1 MAQFLS
7 TARDNFNSFGGS
19 LAAIQQNA
27 QDDANSNAQTSDIFN
42 QTISQFKL
50 EAPQALVF
58 GGVEAIRQSTELF
71 DRIKNAA
78 AKVKELPSTLTA
90 IAQKTATKLTGRAG
104 QAKEL
109 YDTAKSKLSGTLEDV
124 QAHATSVA
132 NQAKNVFSDAN
143 LSLKDSANLDELKSN
158 FANFQNDLTGRL
170 AKANDIIDS
179 NVKQYSDLAD
189 QAKSQIGDI
198 TAKMEALKSSAT
210 GELTGLAKDQYDSLS
225 AKLPDLQGQVDKASS
240 FIASANESRN
250 AYAKQVSDQI
260 TQQGEKAKAQF
271 ADISSKLTPE
281 QLQSQLGV
289 RPAPP
294 AAAEPVAEPPAA
306 IQSRP
311 AGFSVDERG
320 IPQINPEDDIFSNTF
335 RPPTINIRLPTTVEP
350 PAAPTVE
357 PPAAVVPTIE
367 PTVPTVEP
375 VADVIPTATEGA
387 GRGIFSR
394 IGDMFRTK
402 TTSTLQTARNAQD
415 QLMEFDP
422 ESSGIGRGFIT
433 STNEQIARFVS
444 PPAAAPAAAPPSAPR
459 AAPPAETELEILPS
473 RIPFAD
479 EASATAARLAARFP
493 RGGLEPG
500 NMRLDI
506 TEPVRVMPTIPI
518 PEVPAEATSLLDT
531 LGTVGSKVL
540 GTAGEAAG
548 VFGGVQGGMDIAR
561 GQFNAND
568 AANTFFGLQAGK
580 SLGESAIS
588 GFKSASASLGEQL
601 SGATDA
607 AGNLLSSVKGTG
619 NRVIT
624 SLQQTTDQALTAGKA
639 ALTDTQN
646 LVGGAIKTGSETA
659 TAALDVAKGAAT
671 DVTESLAEASTAVIP
686 VVGEVAGIALAGYQI
701 YEGFKDLFTHP
712 SAPTPVAVPTV
723 ANISQ
728 SFQSGI

>member
-42 QTISQFKL
+42 QTIAQFKL
-50 EAPQALVF
+50 EGPQALVF

-281 QLQSQLGV
+281 QLQSQLGI

-311 AGFSVDERG
+311 PGFSVDERG

-350 PAAPTVE
+350 PAPAAPTVE

-367 PTVPTVEP
+367 PTVRTVEP

-444 PPAAAPAAAPPSAPR
+444 PPAAAPR
-459 AAPPAETELEILPS
+459 AAPPAETEFEILPS

-479 EASATAARLAARFP
+479 DAAATAARLAARFP

-518 PEVPAEATSLLDT
+518 PEVPAEASSLLDT
-531 LGTVGSKVL
+531 LGTVSSRVL
-540 GTAGEAAG
+540 GAAGEAAG

-588 GFKSASASLGEQL
+588 TVKSAATSLGEQL

-619 NRVIT
+619 SKVIT

-671 DVTESLAEASTAVIP
+671 DVTEGLAEASTAIIP
-686 VVGEVAGIALAGYQI
+686 VVGEVAGIGLASFQI
-701 YEGFKDLFTHP
+701 YEGFRDLFTHP